1 MYKIRFTVLVQV
13 LLIFLLIGKSGHTAN
28 NSFSTLAN
36 SYANLVSHYYNKVA
50 LKTETLNKSII
61 KFIENPNAYNLN
73 VAKKRWIEA
82 RIVYGITEAFRF
94 YGGPIDGVNKY
105 GEEGPE
111 GLINAW
117 PLNEAY
123 IDYVKGNPSAGIIN
137 DKSIEINKETII
149 AANMS
154 EDDADVSTGWHAI
167 EFLLWGQDFSLET
180 AGTREY
186 TDYISNNDVNNRRR
200 DFLLSAGSL
209 LLEQVNWLANEWA
222 ENGEGKK
229 AFLAKKDPGG
239 AILTGI
245 ATLAGFELSSER
257 IATALDSGDPEDEH
271 SCFSDQTHNDV
282 KANFNGIKN
291 VYLGIGLNGKT
302 FSPSVSDFV
311 MEKNIK
317 LHNSIMKIFD
327 STNNSINN
335 ITVPFDKML
344 SEPKNGPG
352 RQAAEKTV
360 SNLLI
365 LAENFKKAG
374 KDLNWNVIIAE

>member
-1 MYKIRFTVLVQV
+1 MYKIRFTVLVQI
-13 LLIFLLIGKSGHTAN
+13 LLIFLLIGKSGHAAN
-28 NSFSTLAN
+28 NSFSSLAN
-36 SYANLVSHYYNKVA
+36 SYANLVSHYYNEVA
-50 LKTETLNKSII
+50 LKTEILNESII

-73 VAKKRWIEA
+73 DAKKRWIEA

-137 DKSIEINKETII
+137 DKSVEINKETII

-154 EDDADVSTGWHAI
+154 EDDADVSTGWHAV
-167 EFLLWGQDFSLET
+167 EFLLWGQDFSLEA

-186 TDYISNNDVNNRRR
+186 TDYISDNGVNDRRR
-200 DFLLSAGSL
+200 DFLLSTSGL
-209 LLEQVNWLANEWA
+209 LLEHLNWLAREWE

-282 KANFNGIKN
+282 KANFNGVKN

-317 LHNSIMKIFD
+317 LHNSIMKTFD
-327 STNNSINN
+327 NTDNSINN